1 MKYLVVILV
10 VVVMLWLM
18 LRGAARGRTDEVRP
32 RAANKNPAPEGMVQC
47 AHCGVHLPRREALL
61 VGEGAFCSDAH
72 RSAGPRPS

>member
-18 LRGAARGRTDEVRP
+18 LRGGARGRTDKARP
-32 RAANKNPAPEGMVQC
+32 RAAGKTPAPEGMVQC

-61 VGEGAFCSDAH
+61 LGENAFCSDAH
-72 RSAGPRPS
+72 RSAGPRSS

>member
-18 LRGAARGRTDEVRP
+18 LRGGARGRAAKAPP
-32 RAANKNPAPEGMVQC
+32 RAADKAPAAEGMVQC